1 MLIASLT
8 EFKVRNVL
16 PVPEG
21 PATEQVLDYQ
31 KVYMRLK
38 ILKSQMAEIQDETAD
53 LIDTLEKMRN
63 KDKNKEEDNG

>member
-1 MLIASLT
+1 MEIDPKKITEELT
-8 EFKVRNVL
+8 VEQQLQVR
-16 PVPEG
+16 
-21 PATEQVLDYQ
+21 DYQ

-63 KDKNKEEDNG
+63 KNKKEDNG